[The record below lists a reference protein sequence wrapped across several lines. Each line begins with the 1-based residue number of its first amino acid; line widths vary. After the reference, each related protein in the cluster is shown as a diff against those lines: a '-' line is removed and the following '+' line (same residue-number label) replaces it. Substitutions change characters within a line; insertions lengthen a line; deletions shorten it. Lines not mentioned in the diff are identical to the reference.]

1 MGRLHKQY
9 FWITLAKVVQ
19 KMFDALATYL
29 VEKGG
34 LTNDELKLVEEVTVP
49 RRVRKR
55 QYLLQEGDVSH
66 YNSFVVKGCLRLYLV
81 SGDGQEHVM
90 RFGVENWWMSDYD
103 SYQSGLPSKYNID
116 ALEDS
121 ELLMIEKKNFDLLV
135 ETIPNFK
142 RLIDK
147 LVAKNYEAHQ
157 NRILSNISETAE
169 EKYENFIKTYPAI
182 FDRVPLH
189 MVASFLGLSRETLS
203 RVRQQNAR
211 KRGNNS

>member
-1 MGRLHKQY
+1 
-9 FWITLAKVVQ
+9 
-19 KMFDALATYL
+19 MFDSLSTYL
-29 VEKGG
+29 VEKGS
-34 LTNDELKLVEEVTVP
+34 LTNDELKLVEEVTVQK
-49 RRVRKR
+49 RIRKR
-55 QYLLQEGDVSH
+55 QYLLQEGDVSN
-66 YNSFVVKGCLRLYLV
+66 YISFVVKGCLRLYLV
-81 SGDGQEHVM
+81 SKDGQEHIM
-90 RFGVENWWMSDYD
+90 RFSVENWWVSDYD
-103 SYQSGLPSKYNID
+103 SFHSGLPSKYNID

-121 ELLMIEKKNFDLLV
+121 ELLMITKKNYDLLT

-147 LVAKNYEAHQ
+147 LSAKNYEAHQ

-169 EKYENFIKTYPAI
+169 EKYQNFIKTYPAI

-211 KRGNNS
+211 KHGNNS